1 MPEGRG
7 DPLCS
12 KAPTRGERRE
22 TMNVKKL
29 AIPAM
34 CLGLLGVV
42 GGVAAANAF
51 QPAAPQP
58 KVQFVQPAAQ
68 VATPEPVATTTAPKP
83 VAPKPVKKAPAKV
96 APAPV
101 ESTQAVAPAPAPV
114 QQKAATV
121 AEPTSTPS
129 QTQAT
134 PDATYTPP
142 AGSAADSMLR
152 KMKNPPTP
160 EP

>member
-83 VAPKPVKKAPAKV
+83 VAPKPVTVKKVAPAKV
-96 APAPV
+96 APK
-101 ESTQAVAPAPAPV
+101 PV
-114 QQKAATV
+114 QSTTKATSSAATV
-121 AEPTSTPS
+121 QRQATVAQEPAPEPTPQADPAPS
-129 QTQAT
+129 PTA
-134 PDATYTPP
+134 PP
-142 AGSAADSMLR
+142 GVIDWR
-152 KMKNPPTP
+152 N
-160 EP
+160 